1 MICSSPVQCDPL
13 HLSNHLA
20 THSLSL
26 PAYTDMLGPGEDQ
39 ESSEVVSTNSSTSK
53 SSPGLLDTT
62 RKSVEEEDD
71 DDDGSE
77 DEMMEMPE
85 PQVEIEEEPDS
96 ELLQIENDHHQ
107 EDNGELVENMFR

>member
-1 MICSSPVQCDPL
+1 MICSSQVQCDPL

-71 DDDGSE
+71 DDESE

>member
-1 MICSSPVQCDPL
+1 MICSSLVQCDPL

-62 RKSVEEEDD
+62 RKSLEEEDD
-71 DDDGSE
+71 DDESE

-96 ELLQIENDHHQ
+96 ELLQLENDDHQ

>member
-62 RKSVEEEDD
+62 RKSLEEEDD
-71 DDDGSE
+71 DDESE

>member
-71 DDDGSE
+71 DDESE

-85 PQVEIEEEPDS
+85 PQVEIEEEP